1 MDETPVPIPVASRW
15 RHRRRTT
22 NVYTVLV
29 VANTQAEDADRYPV
43 TVVYSD
49 NKGVTWAKPVERF
62 LAGMTRIPPTPVQL
76 TLF

>member
-1 MDETPVPIPVASRW
+1 M
-15 RHRRRTT
+15 
-22 NVYTVLV
+22 LV